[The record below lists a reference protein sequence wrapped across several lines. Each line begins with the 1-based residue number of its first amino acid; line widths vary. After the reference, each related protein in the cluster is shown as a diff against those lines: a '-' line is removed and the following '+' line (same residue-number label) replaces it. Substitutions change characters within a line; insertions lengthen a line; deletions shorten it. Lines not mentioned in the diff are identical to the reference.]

1 MAAVAEARRV
11 AATCASSGEDL
22 FVQEGKD
29 LAMLGKRGA
38 ARLVVVVGMSLLLGA
53 CGGGDNT
60 EEQEEPLGDPTST
73 SVDMAPTG
81 FEKVAE
87 FSGTADFESEPLP
100 IGEQQAMVSWA
111 LSGTVQEFALSVDGS
126 APGKVDTLTGQRFYK
141 RGSKLRVSFL
151 GAGTWRVTVYRQG
164 PAPTT
169 VPTTTPAQARA
180 KARAD
185 AAAQLPQRV
194 ADWRRAEDQARRDC
208 LTPAYP
214 GDSPEPQDWQPGNPP
229 TLEGGGSTGNCN
241 RLR

>member
-1 MAAVAEARRV
+1 MP
-11 AATCASSGEDL
+11 
-22 FVQEGKD
+22 
-29 LAMLGKRGA
+29 GKRSA
-38 ARLVVVVGMSLLLGA
+38 ARLIVVVGMSLLLAA
-53 CGGGDNT
+53 CGGGDGT
-60 EEQEEPLGDPTST
+60 ERQEEPLGEPTPTS
-73 SVDMAPTG
+73 VERAPTG

-87 FSGTADFESEPLP
+87 FSGTADFESEVLP
-100 IGEQQAMVSWA
+100 FGDQQAMVSWA

-151 GAGTWRVTVYRQG
+151 GAGTCRVTVYRQG

-169 VPTTTPAQARA
+169 VPTTTPAHARA

-194 ADWRRAEDQARRDC
+194 ADWKRSEDRYRQEC
-208 LTPAYP
+208 LMPAYP
-214 GDSPEPQDWQPGNPP
+214 GDNPEPKDWEPGDPP
-229 TLEGGGSTGNCN
+229 TLEGSGTSGNCN